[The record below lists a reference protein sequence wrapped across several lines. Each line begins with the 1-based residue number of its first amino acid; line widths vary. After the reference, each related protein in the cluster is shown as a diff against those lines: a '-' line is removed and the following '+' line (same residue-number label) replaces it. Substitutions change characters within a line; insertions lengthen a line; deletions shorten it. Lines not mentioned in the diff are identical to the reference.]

1 MKLIV
6 TLIMNLPA
14 LIRLLENMQKR
25 IDKNEE
31 DKKVAH
37 DLDAIN
43 KAFEGNDAEALRK
56 IFNS

>member
-1 MKLIV
+1 
-6 TLIMNLPA
+6 MNLPSI
-14 LIRLLENMQKR
+14 IRLLENMQKR

-43 KAFEGNDAEALRK
+43 KAFEANDAEALRK